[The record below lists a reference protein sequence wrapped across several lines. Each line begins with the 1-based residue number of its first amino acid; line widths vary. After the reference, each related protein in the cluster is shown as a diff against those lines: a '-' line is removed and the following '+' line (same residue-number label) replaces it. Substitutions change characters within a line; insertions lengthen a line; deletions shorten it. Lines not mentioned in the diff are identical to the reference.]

1 MYSITELE
9 TFVAVARRGGIT
21 AAARHL
27 GISAATT
34 SHRIAK
40 LEKALKLVLFHRN
53 SRFFTLTDEGS
64 IFLEKIEQILEDL
77 HQAEMEAGACT
88 STLRGHL
95 RVTVS
100 PWILTRFILPN
111 LTEFQARHPRL
122 SLEFSTSDHFVP
134 LAEEGLDCAIRV
146 GRLPDSSLI
155 ARRICDND
163 RLICASPELLE
174 RIGTPKCINELE
186 TVPWVCLPWQNRFQ
200 MKDRH
205 GNIRSLNTERNV
217 LMTHSDS
224 LTEAALQGIGVAVKS
239 RLAIRQELAEGRLIE
254 VLPGT
259 LHPSEAPVWFVT
271 LPDARN
277 SRKTRLFGDMVFEAF
292 QQYR

>member
-1 MYSITELE
+1 MYSIAELE

-21 AAARHL
+21 AAAHHL

-34 SHRIAK
+34 SHRISK

-64 IFLEKIEQILEDL
+64 IFLEKIERILEDL
-77 HQAEMEAGACT
+77 HQAEMEAGACSRT
-88 STLRGHL
+88 IKGHL
-95 RVTVS
+95 RVTLS

-111 LTEFQARHPRL
+111 LPEFQEKHPRL
-122 SLEFSTSDHFVP
+122 SLEFSTADNFVP
-134 LAEEGLDCAIRV
+134 LAEEGQDCAIRV
-146 GRLPDSSLI
+146 GRLPDSSLV

-174 RIGTPKCINELE
+174 RIGTPQCINDLE
-186 TVPWVCLPWQNRFQ
+186 SVPWVCLPWQTRFSL
-200 MKDRH
+200 KDKT
-205 GNIRSLNTERNV
+205 GAIRQLVTERNI

-239 RLAIRQELAEGRLIE
+239 RLAICQELAEGRLVEI
-254 VLPGT
+254 LPGV
-259 LHPSEAPVWFVT
+259 LSPSEAPIWFIT

-277 SRKTRLFGDMVFEAF
+277 SRKISLFSDMVFEAF
-292 QQYR
+292 KDYR